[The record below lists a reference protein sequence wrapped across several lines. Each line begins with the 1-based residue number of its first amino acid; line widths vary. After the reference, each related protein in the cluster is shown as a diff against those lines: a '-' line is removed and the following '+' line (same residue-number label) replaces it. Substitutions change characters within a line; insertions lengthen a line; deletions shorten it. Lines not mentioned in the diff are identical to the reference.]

1 MIDQV
6 KITIPKQESTFG
18 EVVMEP
24 LPQGYGLTL
33 GNALRRA
40 LLTSLK
46 GMAITSVKI
55 AGVAHEYSTIE
66 GIKEDVVEILLNLKK
81 IRLTR
86 EDSQPQEIKLTLSE
100 KGIKEVKAKDLKIT
114 GNAQIANPDLVI
126 ATLTATKAKLELEA
140 TAESG
145 VGYLPVENRRSS
157 GIGTI
162 PLDAVF
168 SPVLRVNY
176 RVEATRV
183 GQITNFDKLSMQIY
197 TDGTVLP
204 ENALREAAKIL
215 SEYFGLLLGPFGE
228 EGYEVKSKTPVSVVS
243 KTSKEDPIEELDLPT
258 RVTNSLKSA
267 GIETIGTL
275 LTTPSEKIL
284 SLKNLGT
291 KSYSIIEEKLAEKGL
306 GVGN

>member
-6 KITIPKQESTFG
+6 KITTPKRELTFG
-18 EVVMEP
+18 EIVMEP

-33 GNALRRA
+33 GNALRRV

-66 GIKEDVVEILLNLKK
+66 GIKETVVEILLNLKK
-81 IRLTR
+81 VRLTR
-86 EDSQPQEIKLTLSE
+86 EDSESKEIKLTLSE
-100 KGIKEVKAKDLKIT
+100 KGVKEVKAKDLKIT

-126 ATLTATKAKLELEA
+126 ATLTGPKAKFEFEA

-145 VGYLPVENRRSS
+145 VGYLPVEDRRSS
-157 GIGTI
+157 GIGII

-183 GQITNFDKLSMQIY
+183 GQITNFDKLTMQIY
-197 TDGTVLP
+197 TDGSILP
-204 ENALREAAKIL
+204 ENALREAAKTL
-215 SEYFGLLLGPFGE
+215 SEYFGLLQQPFGE
-228 EGYEVKSKTPVSVVS
+228 ESHEVKSKTPASVVS
-243 KTSKEDPIEELDLPT
+243 KTSKEDTIEELDLPT
-258 RVTNSLKSA
+258 RVTNSLRSA
-267 GIETIGTL
+267 GIETIGAL
-275 LTTPSEKIL
+275 LNTPSEKIL
-284 SLKNLGT
+284 SLKNLGN
-291 KSYSIIEEKLAEKGL
+291 KSFSIIEEKLAEKGL
-306 GVGN
+306 AVGN

>member
-1 MIDQV
+1 MIDQI
-6 KITIPKQESTFG
+6 KITIPKQELTFG
-18 EVVMEP
+18 EVIMEP

-33 GNALRRA
+33 GNALRRV

-46 GMAITSVKI
+46 GMAVTSVKI
-55 AGVAHEYSTIE
+55 AGVAHEYSTLE

-114 GNAQIANPDLVI
+114 GNARIANPDLVI
-126 ATLTATKAKLELEA
+126 ATLTAAKAKFELEA

-145 VGYLPVENRRSS
+145 VGYLPVEDRRSS
-157 GIGTI
+157 GIGII

-197 TDGTVLP
+197 TDGTILP

-243 KTSKEDPIEELDLPT
+243 KTSKEDSIEELDLPT

-275 LTTPSEKIL
+275 LTTSSEKIL